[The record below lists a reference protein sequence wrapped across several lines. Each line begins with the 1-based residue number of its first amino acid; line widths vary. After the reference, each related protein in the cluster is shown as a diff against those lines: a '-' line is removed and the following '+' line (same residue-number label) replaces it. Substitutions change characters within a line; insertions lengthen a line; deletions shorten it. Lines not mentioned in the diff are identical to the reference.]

1 MKAVMKI
8 ARGEGNVEVRDVP
21 EPHAGPRHVVL
32 QVAAAGVCGTDIHI
46 YRDDGGYAFNP
57 PVVLGHE
64 TAGTVVE
71 VGADVHRIKVGDR
84 VTTETF
90 YYTCGQCRFC
100 RSGYPNLCPERKS
113 IGSGVDGAMTKYVVV
128 PEHNCHVLPEGVDLL
143 AGSITEPLA
152 CCVHGILERAGILPG
167 DVVLVSGPGAIG
179 QFCHQVAK
187 SAGATTI
194 VCGVGGDEGRLELAR
209 ELGADHVLNVQTDD
223 LRGLVRDLT
232 DDRGVDVA
240 VEAAG
245 ANTSL
250 QQCLDLVRKGGTL
263 AQMGLY
269 ARPVSFDMNLVPLK
283 ELKLTGS
290 FSHVPSAWPRALRLV
305 AEGKVNSR
313 RLITRQV
320 PITEWKSAFE
330 AFNARTECK
339 IVVTPVD

>member
-1 MKAVMKI
+1 MKGVVKV

-21 EPHAGPRHVVL
+21 EPHAGPGHVVL

-46 YRDDGGYAFNP
+46 YHDDGGYSFNP

-71 VGADVHRIKVGDR
+71 VGEGVRRVKVGDQ
-84 VTTETF
+84 VTAETF
-90 YYTCGQCRFC
+90 YYTCGQCSYC
-100 RSGYPNLCPERKS
+100 RTGSPNLCTERKS
-113 IGSGVDGAMTKYVVV
+113 IGSGVNGAMAKYVVV
-128 PEHNCHVLPEGVDLL
+128 PERNCHVLPPGVDLI

-152 CCVHGILERAGILPG
+152 CCVHAVLERAGVLPG

-179 QFCHQVAK
+179 QFAHQVAR
-187 SAGATTI
+187 SAGATT
-194 VCGVGGDEGRLELAR
+194 VVVGVSGDEHRLELAK
-209 ELGADHVLNVQTDD
+209 ELGADHVVNAVEGH
-223 LRGLVRDLT
+223 LRELVHDLT
-232 DDRGVDVA
+232 GGRGVDVA

-245 ANTSL
+245 VGASL
-250 QQCLDLVRKGGTL
+250 AQCLDLVRKGGAI

-269 ARPVSFDMNLVPLK
+269 ARPVSVDMNLVPMK
-283 ELKLTGS
+283 EIRLTGS

-313 RLITRQV
+313 RLVTRQV